1 MNDTVL
7 LLPCACKGREEDDFK
22 SFFASSF
29 PFHLYK
35 THTYKPIPCQER
47 DTMPCK
53 HSRPPYPAEVRQPVP
68 PLHHD
73 ETEQGGTPSL
83 PAYKEKEG
91 RIGKRGTIFL
101 RRRGTPGRAKFW
113 RREGEQR
120 ERSERT
126 ETGRGRFI

>member
-1 MNDTVL
+1 
-7 LLPCACKGREEDDFK
+7 
-22 SFFASSF
+22 
-29 PFHLYK
+29 
-35 THTYKPIPCQER
+35 
-47 DTMPCK
+47 
-53 HSRPPYPAEVRQPVP
+53 
-68 PLHHD
+68 LHHD